1 MLDFDFKQCTPMHP
15 IYSKEECKNARQVNK
30 NLSYIWVSN
39 KEGDAEVPCTEITH
53 GIQNI
58 IRSAEK
64 NPDFTVTLYYDK
76 TTDGELSFR
85 LKPGQEL
92 PKNLQFVH
100 VNELF
105 IELFKKEFL
114 KQGKTDEDAKK

>member
-1 MLDFDFKQCTPMHP
+1 LTDLEWRSIIGCILIFTFCFMLDFDFKQCTPMHP

-58 IRSAEK
+58 IRSA
-64 NPDFTVTLYYDK
+64 
-76 TTDGELSFR
+76 
-85 LKPGQEL
+85 
-92 PKNLQFVH
+92 
-100 VNELF
+100 
-105 IELFKKEFL
+105 
-114 KQGKTDEDAKK
+114 